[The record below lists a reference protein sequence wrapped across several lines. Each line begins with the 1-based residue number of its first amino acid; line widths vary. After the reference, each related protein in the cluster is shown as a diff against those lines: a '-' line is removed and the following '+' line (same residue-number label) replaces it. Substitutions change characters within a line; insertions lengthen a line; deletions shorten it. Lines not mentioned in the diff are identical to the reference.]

1 MNPKQ
6 KFRLVLFVF
15 FPAIILLLAARVFHQ
30 VQVNE
35 ALPNATPTK
44 NPFGDFSVHI
54 PQKALLRNYL
64 NVSAE
69 AAPGTICTLT
79 YIPPSG
85 ETLQMDATANSSGLC
100 EWRWKIEESHRAG
113 DARLIFTI
121 NGQSDTHFIQIFAEF

>member
-1 MNPKQ
+1 MQ
-6 KFRLVLFVF
+6 KTWVILSALLLTILL
-15 FPAIILLLAARVFHQ
+15 IILSQ
-30 VQVNE
+30 TKQ
-35 ALPNATPTK
+35 NADEEKSPYA
-44 NPFGDFSVHI
+44 DFVVHI
-54 PQKALLRNYL
+54 PQKALLKNYL
-64 NVSAE
+64 NISAE

-85 ETLQMDATANSSGLC
+85 ESLQMDVTANSSGLC